1 MGVAAGSVEIRLL
14 ADGGILSQETAR
26 QMIPM
31 ARFRNLLVHQY
42 GQVDDRRLHRILQ
55 TNLDDFGRY
64 LEEVSRH
71 LGHEI

>member
-1 MGVAAGSVEIRLL
+1 
-14 ADGGILSQETAR
+14 
-26 QMIPM
+26 MIPM